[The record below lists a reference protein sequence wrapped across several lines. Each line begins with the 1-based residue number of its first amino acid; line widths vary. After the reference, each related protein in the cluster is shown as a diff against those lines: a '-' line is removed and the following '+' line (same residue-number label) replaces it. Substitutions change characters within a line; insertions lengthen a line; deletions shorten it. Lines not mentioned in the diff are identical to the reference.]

1 MLHFELSKTQRRN
14 AMLGIMNTV
23 IRTATG
29 ADSRRETGFER
40 EYRIRHADRV
50 SRAEAELELERRLR
64 SRFAP

>member
-1 MLHFELSKTQRRN
+1 
-14 AMLGIMNTV
+14 MLGIMNTV